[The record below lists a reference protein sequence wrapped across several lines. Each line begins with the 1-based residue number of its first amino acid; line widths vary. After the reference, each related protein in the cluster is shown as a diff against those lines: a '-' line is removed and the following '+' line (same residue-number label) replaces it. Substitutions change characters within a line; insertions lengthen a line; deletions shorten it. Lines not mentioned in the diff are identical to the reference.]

1 MMRLLYI
8 SMDLKNKVA
17 IVTGAGGT
25 VGRDITKSLISEGC
39 QVVING
45 RDVKKLNTL
54 AKEIGDKNN
63 ILTLPGDIT
72 KEGDVLNMIEQ
83 IMNNYNKIDILINN
97 AGIIHDPKPFHLTT
111 SDEWFNLIDVH
122 IIGTLQMT
130 KAVIPLMIENR
141 EGCIINISSTLATKA
156 IPGVPLSIYGLTK
169 GGIISFTKHISVE
182 YGQYGIRCNCLVP
195 STIRTPFLEPY
206 LRDENAKKT
215 LESSFPLQRIG
226 EPSDISNTILFLCS
240 DKAKWIT
247 GAKID
252 IDGGITAK

>member
-1 MMRLLYI
+1 
-8 SMDLKNKVA
+8 MDLTNKVA

-39 QVVING
+39 KVVING
-45 RDVKKLNTL
+45 RDIKKLNSL
-54 AKEIGDKNN
+54 AREIGNKKN
-63 ILTLPGDIT
+63 ILILPGDIT

-83 IMNNYNKIDILINN
+83 ITNNYNKIDILINN
-97 AGIIHDPKPFHLTT
+97 AGVINDPKPFHLTT
-111 SDEWFNLIDVH
+111 HDEWLNLINVH

-130 KAVIPLMIENR
+130 KAVLPLMIENN

-156 IPGVPLSIYGLTK
+156 ITGVPLSIYGLTK
-169 GGIISFTKHISVE
+169 GGIISFSKHVAVE
-182 YGQYGIRCNCLVP
+182 YGEYGIRCNCIVP

-206 LRDENAKKT
+206 LSDEKAKKT

-226 EPSDISNTILFLCS
+226 EPSDISNAILFLCS

>member
-1 MMRLLYI
+1 
-8 SMDLKNKVA
+8 MDLRNKVA

-25 VGRDITKSLISEGC
+25 VGKDITKSLISEGC
-39 QVVING
+39 KVVING
-45 RDVKKLNTL
+45 RDVRKLNSL
-54 AKEIGDKNN
+54 AREIGNKNKNN
-63 ILTLPGDIT
+63 LLILPGDIT

-83 IMNNYNKIDILINN
+83 ITNNYNKIDILINN
-97 AGIIHDPKPFHLTT
+97 AGVINDPKSFHLTT
-111 SDEWFNLIDVH
+111 HDEWLNLINVH

-130 KAVIPLMIENR
+130 KAVLPLMIENN
-141 EGCIINISSTLATKA
+141 EGGCIINISSTLATKA

-169 GGIISFTKHISVE
+169 GGIISFTKHVAVE
-182 YGQYGIRCNCLVP
+182 YGQYGIRCNCIVP

-206 LRDENAKKT
+206 LKDENAKKT

-226 EPSDISNTILFLCS
+226 EPSDISHVVLFLCS
-240 DKAKWIT
+240 NKAKWIT

>member
-1 MMRLLYI
+1 
-8 SMDLKNKVA
+8 MDLKNKVA

-39 QVVING
+39 IVVING
-45 RDVKKLNTL
+45 RDVRKLNSLTR
-54 AKEIGDKNN
+54 EIGEKNN

-72 KEGDVLNMIEQ
+72 KEGDVLNMIDQ
-83 IMNNYNKIDILINN
+83 ITNNYNKIDILINN
-97 AGIIHDPKPFHLTT
+97 AGVIHDPKSFHLTT
-111 SDEWFNLIDVH
+111 NDEWFTLINAH

-130 KAVIPLMIENR
+130 KAVLPLMIESR

-169 GGIISFTKHISVE
+169 GGIISFTKHLAVE
-182 YGQYGIRCNCLVP
+182 YGQYGIRCNCIVP

-206 LRDENAKKT
+206 LSDENAKKT

>member
-1 MMRLLYI
+1 
-8 SMDLKNKVA
+8 MDLKNKVA

-39 QVVING
+39 IVVING
-45 RDVKKLNTL
+45 RDVRKLNSL
-54 AKEIGDKNN
+54 AREIGDKNN

-72 KEGDVLNMIEQ
+72 KEGDVLNMVE
-83 IMNNYNKIDILINN
+83 KAVERFGGIDILINN
-97 AGIIHDPKPFHLTT
+97 AGVIHDPKSFHLTT
-111 SDEWFNLIDVH
+111 NDEWFTLINAH

-130 KAVIPLMIENR
+130 KAVLPLMIENR

-156 IPGVPLSIYGLTK
+156 IPEVPLSIYGLTK
-169 GGIISFTKHISVE
+169 GGIISFTKHLAVE
-182 YGQYGIRCNCLVP
+182 YGQYGIRCNCIVP

-206 LRDENAKKT
+206 LSDENAKKT

-226 EPSDISNTILFLCS
+226 EPSDISNAILFLCS